1 VAPNREEDAVNL
13 YPRRRPPRGS
23 SRRPSR
29 RPALTAAGLSA
40 VLLALCAACTSGS
53 AAAPTTPATGPVTLR
68 PQYVALA
75 ETVAAHGAQ
84 AWVEADLIKA
94 WVTGPERY
102 ASALDAVV
110 TLADRKGVAGV
121 KIADELG
128 YEDGTD
134 AATVLAFLTAT
145 TRALHDRLP
154 GRKVVV
160 DFIVPELGCLSW
172 SGVPETAAGAASAQ
186 GRRLCGAAEVARNP
200 AVALTAVD
208 GYIAR
213 GGLDIVDLSAG
224 LRSDTEYAGW
234 GTTRDAAMA
243 AAWDE
248 ASRRWGTD
256 VRLQARK
263 ALAHSGPY
271 DGTKESAEA
280 DVHTYVDIPLQH
292 GAHAVDIWTW
302 SQPYK
307 GGTYTLTD
315 PQLAPNHLTRA
326 LLERRRRGVELW
338 THMTPSSLQVG
349 LEQDVASAVSI
360 FSGVLVASGTG

>member
-1 VAPNREEDAVNL
+1 MNL
-13 YPRRRPPRGS
+13 HLHRRPPRGS
-23 SRRPSR
+23 SPRPSR
-29 RPALTAAGLSA
+29 RSSRRSAVTAAALAA
-40 VLLALCAACTSGS
+40 VVLTGCAACTAGS
-53 AAAPTTPATGPVTLR
+53 AAAPTGSATGPVTLK
-68 PQYVALA
+68 PKYVALA
-75 ETVAAHGAQ
+75 EAVAAHGAQ

-110 TLADRKGVAGV
+110 ELADRKGVAGV

-134 AATVLAFLTAT
+134 ATTVLAFLTAT
-145 TRALHDRLP
+145 TRALHQRLP

-160 DFIVPELGCLSW
+160 DLIVPELGCLSW
-172 SGVPETAAGAASAQ
+172 SGVPETVTGAASADS
-186 GRRLCGAAEVARNP
+186 RRMCGAAEVARNP
-200 AVALTAVD
+200 AVALAAVD
-208 GYIAR
+208 GYIAK

-224 LRSDTEYAGW
+224 LRTDAEYAGW

-248 ASRRWGTD
+248 ASRRWGKD

-263 ALAHSGPY
+263 ALAHPGPY
-271 DGTKESAEA
+271 AGTKESAEA
-280 DVHTYVDIPLQH
+280 DVHTYVDIPLAH

-315 PQLAPNHLTRA
+315 PRLAPNDLTRA

>member
-1 VAPNREEDAVNL
+1 MNL
-13 YPRRRPPRGS
+13 PPRRS
-23 SRRPSR
+23 SL
-29 RPALTAAGLSA
+29 PAALLGV
-40 VLLALCAACTSGS
+40 VLLAGPAACSSGS
-53 AAAPTTPATGPVTLR
+53 AASPTSPVTGAATLR

-75 ETVAAHGAQ
+75 EAVAAHGAQ

-94 WVTGPERY
+94 WLAGPQRY
-102 ASALDAVV
+102 ASALETVV
-110 TLADRKGVAGV
+110 KLADRPGVAGV

-134 AATVLAFLTAT
+134 AKTVLAFLIAT
-145 TRALHDRLP
+145 TRTLHERLP

-172 SGVPETAAGAASAQ
+172 SGVPAGVAGSGSAD
-186 GRRLCGAAEVARNP
+186 GRRSCGAAEVARNP
-200 AVALTAVD
+200 AVALSAVD
-208 GYIAR
+208 GYIAK

-224 LRSDTEYAGW
+224 LRTEGEYAGW

-248 ASRRWGTD
+248 ASRRWGGT

-263 ALAHSGPY
+263 ALAHPGPY
-271 DGTKESAEA
+271 QGTQETAEA
-280 DVHTYVDIPLQH
+280 DMRTYVDIPLAH

-307 GGTYTLTD
+307 GGTYMLTD
-315 PQLAPNHLTRA
+315 PQLAPNDLTRA

-349 LEQDVASAVSI
+349 LDQDVASAASI

>member
-1 VAPNREEDAVNL
+1 MNTNA
-13 YPRRRPPRGS
+13 RRHS
-23 SRRPSR
+23 
-29 RPALTAAGLSA
+29 ALPTAALGAL
-40 VLLALCAACTSGS
+40 LLAGCAACSSGS
-53 AAAPTTPATGPVTLR
+53 AASPTVPPAATATVR

-75 ETVAAHGAQ
+75 EAVAAHGAK
-84 AWVEADLIKA
+84 AWIEADLIKA
-94 WVTGPERY
+94 WLAGPEPY
-102 ASALDAVV
+102 GAALETVV
-110 TLADRKGVAGV
+110 KLADRQGVAGV

-128 YEDGTD
+128 YEDDTD
-134 AATVLAFLTAT
+134 ATTVLAFLKSTTAT
-145 TRALHDRLP
+145 LHSRLP

-160 DFIVPELGCLSW
+160 DLIVPELGCLSW
-172 SGVPETAAGAASAQ
+172 SGVPDTVAGAASAD
-186 GRRLCGAAEVARNP
+186 GRRACGAAEVARNP
-200 AVALTAVD
+200 AVALAAID
-208 GYIAR
+208 GYIAG
-213 GGLDIVDLSAG
+213 GGLDVVDLSAG
-224 LRSDTEYAGW
+224 LRTDGEYAEW

-248 ASRRWGTD
+248 ASRRWGSK

-263 ALAHSGPY
+263 ALAHPGPY
-271 DGTKESAEA
+271 EGSKATAEA
-280 DVHTYVDIPLQH
+280 DMRTYVDIPLAH

-315 PQLAPNHLTRA
+315 PKLAPNDLTRA

-349 LEQDVASAVSI
+349 LDQDVASAVSI

>member
-1 VAPNREEDAVNL
+1 MTLHP
-13 YPRRRPPRGS
+13 
-23 SRRPSR
+23 R
-29 RPALTAAGLSA
+29 RPALPAAVLGAILLAGTAACS
-40 VLLALCAACTSGS
+40 SGS
-53 AAAPTTPATGPVTLR
+53 AAAPTVPATASATVR

-75 ETVAAHGAQ
+75 EAVVAHGAK

-94 WVTGPERY
+94 WMAGPEPY
-102 ASALDAVV
+102 GSALETVV
-110 TLADRKGVAGV
+110 KLADRPGVAGV

-128 YEDGTD
+128 YEDDTD
-134 AATVLAFLTAT
+134 ATTVLAFLTST
-145 TRALHDRLP
+145 TRTLHERLP

-172 SGVPETAAGAASAQ
+172 SGVPATAAAPASADA
-186 GRRLCGAAEVARNP
+186 RRTCGAAEVSRNP
-200 AVALTAVD
+200 AVALAAVD
-208 GYIAR
+208 GYVAQ
-213 GGLDIVDLSAG
+213 GGLDVVDLSAG
-224 LRSDTEYAGW
+224 LRSDAEYAAW

-248 ASRRWGTD
+248 ASRRWGGT

-271 DGTKESAEA
+271 EGTKESAEA
-280 DVHTYVDIPLQH
+280 DVRTYVDIPLAH

-307 GGTYTLTD
+307 NGTYTLTD
-315 PQLAPNHLTRA
+315 PKLAPNDLTRA